1 MARVHAMGAASDAAV
16 AVALAGSIFFSISPE
31 DSRARVVLYLLI
43 TMAPFAVVAPLIGP
57 AIDRLRG
64 GRRMMI
70 IATAFG
76 RAVLASSLITHIE
89 TLWLFP
95 LAFGLLVLQKGYLV
109 AKSAV
114 VPELVR
120 SDQDLVLAN
129 SRLALI
135 SAVAGTA
142 GLVVAAAVALVGGPS
157 VAAGLAS
164 AGFFATSLL
173 ALKIAPVVVAAEPP
187 AADEKA
193 ELRDA
198 PVVWAATATAVL
210 RGLVGFVTFL
220 LAFEFRGGKDGLD
233 VSTLGS
239 ALGGATATARG
250 IDITGDPAAP
260 AWHFAVVLIAAAAG
274 ALLGAHLAPL
284 VRERISEELM
294 LQTVLAAVCGAGLF
308 AVFANN
314 LFGTT
319 LMAFAVVCAA
329 STGKLAFDSLV
340 QRVAPDANHGRSFA
354 RFEAR
359 FQIVWVLGALVSAQ
373 LPLNIVVGHLVVVAA
388 SSCGLV
394 SYSLRRGGRDGFT
407 DRVRRIVRFCGRGR
421 RGAGGR
427 SRSGGGTRRSGRA
440 GRAREQGA
448 GSRLTLEDLRPSQP
462 KPPAG
467 AAEAIEAAE
476 AVEAGTAGV
485 PQRSV
490 FGDVAGAAGDP
501 CAGDDASE
509 GVLGAEQAASDHKT
523 RSTEEIGD
531 HDLGSRRVD

>member
-1 MARVHAMGAASDAAV
+1 MARVHAVGAASDAAV

-31 DSRARVVLYLLI
+31 DSRGRVVLYLLI

-76 RAVLASSLITHIE
+76 RAVLAFSLITHIE

-95 LAFGLLVLQKGYLV
+95 LAFGLLVLQKSYLV

-142 GLVVAAAVALVGGPS
+142 GIVAAAAVSFVGGPGI
-157 VAAGLAS
+157 AAGLAS
-164 AGFFATSLL
+164 AGFFTTSLL

-187 AADEKA
+187 AAEEKA

-233 VSTLGS
+233 VSPLGS

-250 IDITGDPAAP
+250 IDIAGDPAAP
-260 AWHFAVVLIAAAAG
+260 AWHFAVALIAAAAG
-274 ALLGAHLAPL
+274 ALAGAHVAPK

-308 AVFANN
+308 AVFASN

-340 QRVAPDANHGRSFA
+340 QRAAPDANHGRSFA

-359 FQIVWVLGALVSAQ
+359 FQIVWVLGALISAQ
-373 LPLNIVVGHLVVVAA
+373 LPLNIIVGHLVVVAA
-388 SSCGLV
+388 SACGLV
-394 SYSLRRGGRDGFT
+394 SYSLRRGGREGIT
-407 DRVRRIVRFCGRGR
+407 ARARRFGRARGIGR
-421 RGAGGR
+421 RHPVGGARGAD
-427 SRSGGGTRRSGRA
+427 GTDDRAAARRSGRA
-440 GRAREQGA
+440 RRNGRAGKAEETGKARDKGA
-448 GSRLTLEDLRPSQP
+448 GGELTLEDMRPSQP
-462 KPPAG
+462 QPPAG
-467 AAEAIEAAE
+467 A
-476 AVEAGTAGV
+476 VETGTAGAK
-485 PQRSV
+485 PSV
-490 FGDVAGAAGDP
+490 FGDISTDPADSGDRADSAG
-501 CAGDDASE
+501 
-509 GVLGAEQAASDHKT
+509 
-523 RSTEEIGD
+523 
-531 HDLGSRRVD
+531 